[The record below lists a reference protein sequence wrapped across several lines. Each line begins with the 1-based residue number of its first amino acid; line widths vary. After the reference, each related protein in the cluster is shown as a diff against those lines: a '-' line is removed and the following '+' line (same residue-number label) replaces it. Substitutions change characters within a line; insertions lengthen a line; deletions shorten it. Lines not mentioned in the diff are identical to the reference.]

1 MKLEDVN
8 NAMVEGKTVIHEH
21 NGYSSPYR
29 ITGVITRYDKRRGWW
44 YALELHD
51 LKADSITVA
60 DMEEVRVRNET
71 DII

>member
-8 NAMVEGKTVIHEH
+8 DVMIGGKTVIHEH

-29 ITGVITRYDKRRGWW
+29 ITGVITRYDKKKGWW

-60 DMEEVRVRNET
+60 DIGEVRVAE
-71 DII
+71 